1 MNVDQALI
9 SYKFCFFLYFFK
21 GYQFWTQADDEGHFV
36 IKNVRPGDYN
46 LYAWV
51 PGVIGDY
58 KNDANITIKPGKI
71 HRISNIFQ
79 VLNQ

>member
-1 MNVDQALI
+1 
-9 SYKFCFFLYFFK
+9 
-21 GYQFWTQADDEGHFV
+21 V

-58 KNDANITIKPGKI
+58 KNDTSITIKPGKHI
-71 HRISNIFQ
+71 NEHMLYIAN
-79 VLNQ
+79 LKANP